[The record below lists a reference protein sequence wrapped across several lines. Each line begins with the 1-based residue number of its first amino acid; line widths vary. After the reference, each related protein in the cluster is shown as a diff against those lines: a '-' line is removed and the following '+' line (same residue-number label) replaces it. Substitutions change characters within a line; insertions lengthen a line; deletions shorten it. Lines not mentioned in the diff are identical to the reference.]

1 MTQQV
6 SADMTIT
13 NDKQQS
19 LSTTYINAPR
29 SKEILKKKQLCFNC
43 LRPRLS
49 AAEYW
54 SKGCTK

>member
-49 AAEYW
+49 AAEY
-54 SKGCTK
+54 